1 MPLRAQAAAPSFPGS
16 RGLSTNKKKRGRRA
30 SSRECEERHALRL
43 GAPRVAPPAARTME
57 SGFEDLAAP
66 AALDDAFREAEVNG
80 GSAADATAA
89 PAAVATAADAPDAVA
104 TAAAAASAGAPS
116 DGLDYAAIVHYGA
129 HGVGVP
135 GKIVRVH
142 ELVDGGD
149 ARQAT
154 ALPLPIGSA
163 HATAEPVYAAAEAD
177 AVLPADASS
186 TAIVALTKPPKPPR
200 ARRCARARAEHG
212 HRARRAAAQLHRR
225 GLRGPGPLDGVGYEA
240 EVPVP
245 LLALPALLAADPAV
259 EAAARPGPGRRR
271 LDGRAEAA
279 PRGRAPQGCHWDDS
293 AGAWRDQYGAIVMP
307 KKAPAAPQ
315 LSYNGSGAAAA
326 AAPPIADAAVA
337 TEADAAWAYATPAIA
352 TAVAAEAAA
361 AVAASAAAM
370 QAQQHQF
377 VDGAAPTSRST
388 PPPPPQ
394 SRTRWPPPPRARD
407 AGGRPRQPRVRLR
420 FFRHRRRA
428 RWPQV
433 SGLRLYIKL
442 SSYVGSARHA
452 FAWLGAASPVLR
464 LAQGWA
470 RGREAETRFGGS
482 RSTRRRARGVVA
494 AERGH
499 QQRPARR
506 GERAHRRLPRGAPA
520 RLAEAGVEADE
531 GVGHVRG
538 GRRIPK
544 QRLAQCRLVEELR
557 LDGGR
562 RRRRRRCDDVSV
574 AHDDAW
580 DARADHAQLHVRTD
594 ERGELLPHRR
604 RKRRL
609 GARAHDANFNTRSG
623 EAQSLPA
630 VRQRQREGERAG
642 QQRDCGVLRVRSRL
656 RIQRMQPARAE
667 QPLTPRAARGERR
680 RRAGAGGGDQRPS
693 QRGEPAALAAR
704 RPSAFARS
712 APRVEAWCAV

>member
-1 MPLRAQAAAPSFPGS
+1 
-16 RGLSTNKKKRGRRA
+16 
-30 SSRECEERHALRL
+30 
-43 GAPRVAPPAARTME
+43 ME

-200 ARRCARARAEHG
+200 APPVRGARAQASTDI
-212 HRARRAAAQLHRR
+212 ARGALRPNCIVEGCEGQ
-225 GLRGPGPLDGVGYEA
+225 GLSTGSGTKPKYRYRCSHCQHCWQQIPPSKLQPGQDPGV
-240 EVPVP
+240 V
-245 LLALPALLAADPAV
+245 DST
-259 EAAARPGPGRRR
+259 
-271 LDGRAEAA
+271 DGRKR

-352 TAVAAEAAA
+352 TAVAAAEAAA

-377 VDGAAPTSRST
+377 VDGAAPHLA
-388 PPPPPQ
+388 Q
-394 SRTRWPPPPRARD
+394 HAAAAAAVQD
-407 AGGRPRQPRVRLR
+407 AMAAAAAPAMLAVDP
-420 FFRHRRRA
+420 A
-428 RWPQV
+428 NP
-433 SGLRLYIKL
+433 
-442 SSYVGSARHA
+442 A
-452 FAWLGAASPVLR
+452 FASAFSAI
-464 LAQGWA
+464 
-470 RGREAETRFGGS
+470 
-482 RSTRRRARGVVA
+482 
-494 AERGH
+494 
-499 QQRPARR
+499 PA
-506 GERAHRRLPRGAPA
+506 
-520 RLAEAGVEADE
+520 
-531 GVGHVRG
+531 
-538 GRRIPK
+538 
-544 QRLAQCRLVEELR
+544 
-557 LDGGR
+557 
-562 RRRRRRCDDVSV
+562 
-574 AHDDAW
+574 
-580 DARADHAQLHVRTD
+580 
-594 ERGELLPHRR
+594 
-604 RKRRL
+604 
-609 GARAHDANFNTRSG
+609 
-623 EAQSLPA
+623 
-630 VRQRQREGERAG
+630 
-642 QQRDCGVLRVRSRL
+642 
-656 RIQRMQPARAE
+656 
-667 QPLTPRAARGERR
+667 
-680 RRAGAGGGDQRPS
+680 
-693 QRGEPAALAAR
+693 AALAGHK
-704 RPSAFARS
+704 
-712 APRVEAWCAV
+712 